1 MATWRFKVHGGD
13 FKKGNGSYSEGWFS
27 KTFQLPGIFFP
38 CKVTTDIEAVELV
51 TDEMLKA
58 GPSRAGGAAGLLLL
72 GPIGAALGVLIG
84 GKEKR
89 ETTFVVRFTDG
100 KAFLGSSDFATF
112 QALKAA
118 SITSKKK

>member
-58 GPSRAGGAAGLLLL
+58 GPSRAG
-72 GPIGAALGVLIG
+72 AALPG
-84 GKEKR
+84 
-89 ETTFVVRFTDG
+89 FCC
-100 KAFLGSSDFATF
+100 SDPSGPHWEF
-112 QALKAA
+112 
-118 SITSKKK
+118 S